1 MKLIT
6 RSKSLGGFWEFWRK
20 FKVEKTKIEK
30 ALEVLRAGGVIV
42 YPTDTVYG
50 LGADIF
56 SHETVDKIYSI
67 KGREETKALS
77 IAVKLEDISLYGE
90 VNETAQELID
100 KYLPGALTLLLPKS
114 LRVPE
119 WLSKNEFI
127 GIRVPSNEFCKEI
140 TEKFGAITSTSAN
153 ISGEKEA
160 FRVSDISKEVLD
172 KVDLVIDEGETK
184 YKGVSTIVQVAGEE
198 VKVLRKGVLE
208 IKEKFR
214 NDLLL

>member
-1 MKLIT
+1 MEIE
-6 RSKSLGGFWEFWRK
+6 KSNA
-20 FKVEKTKIEK
+20 EK

-56 SHETVDKIYSI
+56 NQRAVEKIYST

-100 KYLPGALTLLLPKS
+100 KYLPGPLTLILKKK

-119 WLSKNEFI
+119 WLSKNEFM
-127 GIRVPSNEFCKEI
+127 GIRVPSNEFCSEI
-140 TEKFGAITSTSAN
+140 TEKFGPITCTSAN
-153 ISGEKEA
+153 ISGGKEA
-160 FRVSDISKEVLD
+160 FRVSDISKEVLN
-172 KVDLVIDEGETK
+172 KVDLVVDEGETK
-184 YKGVSTIVQVAGEE
+184 YKGVSTIVQVVGEKT
-198 VKVLRKGVLE
+198 KVLRNGVLE
-208 IKEKFR
+208 IKY
-214 NDLLL
+214 